1 MSGNCPTPPSASPVD
16 ELASLTPAEQEQ
28 IAEVLDK
35 YLSDL
40 EQGIPVDRQAV
51 LQQFPALASVLNGYL
66 ESVATLH
73 QAGHA
78 AVPAECQST
87 GTGDNRLESLHIDES
102 FRLEK
107 TTTQLGDFL
116 IKGEIGRG
124 GMGVVY
130 VAEQI
135 SLGRMVALKTLPFA
149 AVMNQRQV
157 ARFKNEAQAAAGLH
171 HPNIVPVHSVGCERG
186 VHYFSMQLIEGQSL
200 EQAITQLRAEQQGE
214 SRPNS
219 MQATSTAHG
228 RTRSMVETTVVNHI
242 TTYKSI
248 RSRQFAHSAARI
260 GQQVAQALHYAHEN
274 GVIHRDIK
282 PSNLLLDAD
291 GRVWV
296 TDFGLAHIA
305 DASQLTMSG
314 DMLGTA
320 RYMSP
325 EQADGRL
332 HEVDHRSDIYSL
344 GITLYE
350 LLTLKPAFE
359 GDSRRDLLR
368 RVATETPLPPRQWN
382 SAIPVDLETIVLKA
396 IEPRR
401 DDRYTSA
408 AELAYDLENFLAGR
422 ATQATRPGLRE
433 RSLRWIS
440 RHRTAA
446 FLSLAALVVS
456 QLWIGITA
464 AILMAEKNKTAA
476 QATQARAYL
485 RETQR
490 VVDNFG
496 ALVDQRLEHLPGSS
510 RLRVDLLTELEKYYS
525 GFVNEVARQR
535 NLAVDPSLAIDLA
548 KTQFR
553 LAAVLQRLG
562 EFSRAKTEY
571 GRALAGFEQLAQQ
584 APEDDQ
590 RLTDVAL
597 CHNNLAQVAEKLGN
611 SAEATS
617 QYKLAL
623 DIYRRL
629 ALQPT
634 DELSPGLGR
643 TLMNYGLFLSAQ
655 KSETATEILEQ
666 ARQIFE
672 NQAAISPTDVD
683 VQDLLA
689 LCENNLA
696 SVVMAADIHR
706 AEMLLRS
713 AVTRYAA
720 LASQRPNSPEHGS
733 DQALALGNLAAVLA
747 RQGELEQA
755 SQLIAQVVE
764 VRKQLVEL
772 ETDIPARYHD
782 LAIAQQQLGQL
793 ASTTGANKQAI
804 AAYRSAQLTLTSA
817 IERKPTDHVALSYL
831 GRTLSNLATL
841 VSNSGQTDEAAALI
855 DDALKFQQQAV
866 ELAPEQANY
875 QEIIQYY
882 RHQLADI
889 EAMHPS
895 TGNRP

>member
-1 MSGNCPTPPSASPVD
+1 MSGNYPTQSNASEVD
-16 ELASLTPAEQEQ
+16 ELASLTPAEQEKV
-28 IAEVLDK
+28 AEVLDK

-40 EQGIPVDRQAV
+40 EDGIPVDRQAL
-51 LQQFPALASVLNGYL
+51 LQQYPALASVLNEYL

-73 QAGHA
+73 QAGH
-78 AVPAECQST
+78 VDEPADCQST
-87 GTGDNRLESLHIDES
+87 GSGNYHPEDLHFDES
-102 FRLEK
+102 FRLGK

-116 IKGEIGRG
+116 IKHEIGRG

-135 SLGRMVALKTLPFA
+135 SLGRRVALKTLPFA

-186 VHYFSMQLIEGQSL
+186 VHYFSMQWIEGQSL
-200 EQAITQLRAEQQGE
+200 EQAIAQLRAEQQGE
-214 SRPNS
+214 TMPPN
-219 MQATSTAHG
+219 AAAPSTARS
-228 RTRSMVETTVVNHI
+228 RTRSTVETTVVNHI

-368 RVATETPLPPRQWN
+368 RVASETPPPPRHWN

-408 AELAYDLENFLAGR
+408 ADLANDLENFLAGR
-422 ATQATRPGLRE
+422 ATRATRPGMRE
-433 RSLRWIS
+433 RALRWIV
-440 RHRTAA
+440 RHRAA
-446 FLSLAALVVS
+446 VALSLAALLVS

-464 AILMAEKNKTAA
+464 AMLMAEKNKTVA

-496 ALVDQRLEHLPGSS
+496 ALVDKRLEHLPGSS
-510 RLRVDLLTELEKYYS
+510 GLRAELLTELEKYYS
-525 GFVNEVARQR
+525 GFVNEVTHEP

-553 LAAVLQRLG
+553 LAAVHQRLG
-562 EFSRAKTEY
+562 DYSRAASEY
-571 GRALAGFEQLAQQ
+571 HRALASFQRLSQQ
-584 APEDDQ
+584 TPQDDQ
-590 RLTDVAL
+590 RLVDIAL
-597 CHNNLAQVAEKLGN
+597 CHNNLAQVAEKLGDIV
-611 SAEATS
+611 EATS

-623 DIYRRL
+623 DIYQRL
-629 ALQPT
+629 TLQSMDKPP
-634 DELSPGLGR
+634 LGLGR
-643 TLMNYGLFLSAQ
+643 TLMNYGLLLATQ
-655 KSETATEILEQ
+655 KSPEAVRTLEQ
-666 ARQIFE
+666 ARQHLE
-672 NQAAISPTDVD
+672 RQADISPNDADT
-683 VQDLLA
+683 QDQLA

-696 SVVMAADIHR
+696 SIVMADDMHR
-706 AEMLLRS
+706 AQRLLRS
-713 AVTRYAA
+713 AVDRYSS
-720 LASQRPNSPEHGS
+720 LTSQRPASPEHGS

-747 RQGELEQA
+747 RQGEMEQA
-755 SQLIAQVVE
+755 SQLISQVIE
-764 VRKQLVEL
+764 VRKTLVEL
-772 ETDIPARYHD
+772 EADIPSRRVD
-782 LAIAQQQLGQL
+782 LSIAQQQLGQL
-793 ASTTGANKQAI
+793 ANSAGKPAQAI
-804 AAYRSAQLTLTSA
+804 DAYRSAQATLTHA
-817 IERKPTDHVALSYL
+817 IQRHPSDHTALNQL

-841 VSNSGQTDEAAALI
+841 VSSHGQAEEATQLI
-855 DDALKFQQQAV
+855 DNALKFQQQAAD
-866 ELAPEQANY
+866 LAPEQTEYQQLIELYRRQRAN
-875 QEIIQYY
+875 
-882 RHQLADI
+882 I
-889 EAMHPS
+889 EAKQPS
-895 TGNRP
+895 TES